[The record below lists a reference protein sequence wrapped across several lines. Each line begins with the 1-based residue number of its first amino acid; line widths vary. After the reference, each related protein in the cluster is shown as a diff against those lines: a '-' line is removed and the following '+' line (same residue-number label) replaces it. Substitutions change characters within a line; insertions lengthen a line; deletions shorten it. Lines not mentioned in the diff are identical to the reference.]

1 MGTQSPF
8 NNALADATPI
18 PGAMSILGEG
28 LCDSNVANFLLEG
41 KEPTRVALQF
51 VDGMCTYGEVDSAS
65 RKVANFLLASGARKG
80 GRAVLVGDN
89 SCFWVAS
96 YLGILR
102 AGLVCVPLPAGI
114 AAEDFAFIMQS
125 VSPGFAFVESRFQQK
140 NQPSL
145 TGTTVV
151 AAQQLISGI
160 SPGTYLR
167 SIESILPQSS
177 MTEMPLPIVESR
189 DLAAV
194 MFTSGSTAKPRG
206 VMITHGNIIANT
218 NSIVEYLGLT
228 ENDSIMTVL
237 PFHYC
242 FGTSLLHTHLR
253 VGGRLVIDNRFMYP
267 EAILQHMASSQC
279 TGFAGVPSH
288 YQILLR
294 RSGIHRMEFPHLR
307 YVQQAGGHLA
317 PAFIREFRKALP
329 AVQMFVMYGQT
340 EATARLAYVPP
351 EMLDTKLGS
360 IGKAIP
366 GVRLSVVNEE
376 GQPVQVGEQ
385 GEIVAEGPNIAAG
398 YWGEEEETSVT
409 FRNGELHTGDLA
421 TVDEDG
427 FIYVTDRAK
436 DFVKIGG
443 KRTSCRKIEE
453 ELLEFSELLEIALV
467 AIPDEV
473 SGEAFRA
480 FAVPKDRKDKSFLPR
495 FRTFCAQ
502 RLPLAYV
509 PKEITQ
515 LDALPKNSA
524 GKIMKSALA
533 GL

>member
-1 MGTQSPF
+1 MQMLTAGTCV
-8 NNALADATPI
+8 A
-18 PGAMSILGEG
+18 
-28 LCDSNVANFLLEG
+28 NVTNFLLEG
-41 KEPTRVALQF
+41 KEPERIALQF
-51 VDGMCTYGEVDSAS
+51 VDGLCTYGEVDSAS
-65 RKVANFLLASGARKG
+65 RKVANFLLSSGAKKG
-80 GRAVLVGDN
+80 DRAVLVAEN
-89 SCFWVAS
+89 SCFWIAS

-114 AAEDFAFIMQS
+114 NAEDFAFIMQS
-125 VSPGFAFVESRFQQK
+125 VGPSFAFVESRFHQR
-140 NQPSL
+140 NRPSL

-151 AAQQLISGI
+151 AAQQSIPRTD
-160 SPGTYLR
+160 PGSYLR
-167 SIESILPQSS
+167 NIDSILPHGAAREIQ
-177 MTEMPLPIVESR
+177 LPVVEAR

-206 VMITHGNIIANT
+206 VMVTHGNIIANT
-218 NSIVEYLGLT
+218 NSIIEYLGLT
-228 ENDSIMTVL
+228 ENDSVMTVL

-267 EAILQHMASSQC
+267 ETILQHMQSSQC

-294 RSGIHRMEFPHLR
+294 RSGIHRMTFPHLR

-351 EMLDTKLGS
+351 ETLDKKAGS

-376 GQPVQVGEQ
+376 GRDVGAGEQ
-385 GEIVAEGPNIAAG
+385 GEIVAEGANIAAG

-409 FRNGELHTGDLA
+409 FRNGKLHTGDLA

-453 ELLEFSELLEIALV
+453 QLLEFDGLLEIALV
-467 AIPDEV
+467 GIPDEV
-473 SGEAFRA
+473 SGEALRA
-480 FAVPKDRKDKSFLPR
+480 FAVPKDRKDDSFLGR
-495 FRTFCAQ
+495 FRAFCTQ
-502 RLPLAYV
+502 HLLLENV
-509 PKEITQ
+509 PKEITL

-524 GKIMKSALA
+524 GKTMKSALR